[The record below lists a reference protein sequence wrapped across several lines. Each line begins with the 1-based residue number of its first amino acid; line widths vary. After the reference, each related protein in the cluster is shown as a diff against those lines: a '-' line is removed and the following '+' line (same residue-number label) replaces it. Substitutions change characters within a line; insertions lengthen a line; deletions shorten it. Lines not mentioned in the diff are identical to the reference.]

1 MTNKGLRSLL
11 QVGFTALL
19 LVVLYLVR
27 THPRP
32 APSGAP
38 DAPTSAAPH
47 APPPIP
53 PARETTEAATVVE
66 AFRAHRSNVEVEA
79 GGRVARVLP
88 DDREGARH
96 ERFIVRVGDVSVLVV
111 HNLDLAPRVPVAQG
125 DSVELRGEYE
135 WTPKGGVIHWTHRD
149 PDGRHQAG
157 WIRHQGRLYQ

>member
-53 PARETTEAATVVE
+53 PALETTEAATVVE

-88 DDREGARH
+88 DDR
-96 ERFIVRVGDVSVLVV
+96 
-111 HNLDLAPRVPVAQG
+111 
-125 DSVELRGEYE
+125 
-135 WTPKGGVIHWTHRD
+135 GGVIHWTHRD